1 LRRSVR
7 IANTGEEF
15 GYITGKD
22 TPEYGSNRHGA
33 VSDGLTMVEINAIAR
48 SSSALQMLIVF
59 DACFSGN
66 IFTIRSPVTSVPFS
80 AQQSTQLSRC
90 SSRTAMTGTG
100 HEDAFL
106 AVRLNGRCRM
116 RKRSVAADD

>member
-1 LRRSVR
+1 
-7 IANTGEEF
+7 
-15 GYITGKD
+15 
-22 TPEYGSNRHGA
+22 
-33 VSDGLTMVEINAIAR
+33 MVEINAIAR